1 MQPHRTRI
9 SMAIIIK
16 EIHVDTVVEKK
27 MVQAT
32 DIDEQVYRK
41 MKEEILRELSG
52 RQQKTVAE
60 TKKKE
65 R

>member
-9 SMAIIIK
+9 IMAIIIK